1 MYRWPVTQTGVYL
14 AAYHPARGPHT
25 VLPLSAWLWCRYWQ
39 SQSIVTSPHIYLLAH
54 KLLRL
59 VTHKLRGEGEWKER
73 VLYGKTTGPG
83 SGLDPS
89 YNDSSAEQAPFV
101 TSRALG
107 KRSKQRPCVFIRF
120 KMGLFP
126 FFGCNF
132 TDVCMKEERR
142 GSFKAACDTVDHYT
156 KRYM

>member
-1 MYRWPVTQTGVYL
+1 M
-14 AAYHPARGPHT
+14 
-25 VLPLSAWLWCRYWQ
+25 LPLSARLRCRYWQ

-59 VTHKLRGEGEWKER
+59 VTHKLKGEGGMKREA

-83 SGLDPS
+83 SGLGPS
-89 YNDSSAEQAPFV
+89 CNDSSAEQAPFV

-107 KRSKQRPCVFIRF
+107 KRSKRRLRVFIRF
-120 KMGLFP
+120 KLGLFP
-126 FFGCNF
+126 FFGCDF
-132 TDVCMKEERR
+132 TAVCMKEERR